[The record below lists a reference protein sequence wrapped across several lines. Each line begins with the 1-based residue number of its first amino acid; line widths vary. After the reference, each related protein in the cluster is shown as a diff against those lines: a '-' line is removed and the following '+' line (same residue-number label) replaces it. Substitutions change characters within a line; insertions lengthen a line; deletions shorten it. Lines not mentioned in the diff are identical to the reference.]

1 MVIDFPPPRMLCFF
15 GILDPRLRFIAEW
28 EMNISIETCI
38 SSLQPR
44 VQWPQRRYAR
54 RDDTDGYFKE
64 PPNPIDDTT
73 IRHILG
79 ERLIVDDRPDQTEK
93 PREDTQTHEN
103 PQPDFCPE
111 IDLGAPEEEDGES
124 GEGEIRDDG
133 NDGLCQDQSF
143 HCARTH
149 TSPVVVPSGV
159 EWLALHDQD
168 GRADGIGEEKKSD
181 GPL

>member
-15 GILDPRLRFIAEW
+15 GILDPRLRFITEW
-28 EMNISIETCI
+28 ETNIWIDARI
-38 SSLQPR
+38 PPLQPR
-44 VQWPQRRYAR
+44 VQRPQCRYAR

-64 PPNPIDDTT
+64 PPDPVDYTT
-73 IRHILG
+73 VRHILG

-93 PREDTQTHEN
+93 PGENAQTHEN
-103 PQPDFCPE
+103 PQADFCPE
-111 IDLGAPEEEDGES
+111 IDLSAPEEEDGEG
-124 GEGEIRDDG
+124 GEGEIRDHG
-133 NDGLCQDQSF
+133 NDGLCEDQSF
-143 HCARTH
+143 HCFRAH
-149 TSPVVVPSGV
+149 TPPVVVPSGM